1 MHHFVHCFD
10 PRPGRHVLLRLIAL
24 ALISFGLLSSASA
37 EPTDPAKLVDP
48 ARMKP
53 HGSWQEVT
61 WPATLDLAE
70 RAELSLNALTGAIDA
85 ASDSVYPT
93 LDFGRNPPELATPCW
108 FLNPRTLHVLPYLR
122 TICGSDVRLD
132 TEASMMKKMLM
143 QIDAA
148 GLVTSPDDTGWPKGT
163 SVPLYNG
170 QMALAMLAWHERD
183 KNPGWLPVVD
193 LISSGLGW
201 TSIDVDDRAYYP
213 LECSYKRALGPA
225 GLGALPGAG
234 TWHPSMLGKSLVPYT
249 PPAEPESDQQGI
261 EGCAKYMTVSGPI
274 EALAAR
280 HRYKRDPLALELAMR
295 LARFGL
301 KPGMWQ
307 PANVLGYPGNE
318 HGVFA
323 GQLTGNVHFLRALL
337 DLGIAKRSGYLKQF
351 AREGYLYAIKNGIAR
366 MGWYPAWIMPEKFQ
380 RPKDLHAICD
390 NGGVAAMLM
399 LAVKLSDAGMDDYW
413 DHVDAIVR
421 NQLIEQQFTD
431 LATMR
436 RMAGGDAEH
445 DALLARFVGG
455 CGSGEPTAIKP
466 EISATASLSTA
477 LAFYY
482 AWHGITR
489 FDHGLAQVNLF
500 LNRAA
505 PWMDVESYLPFE
517 GKVILRNKHAEA
529 ARVRIPAWVDVKDLK
544 VMLNGRPIEALQPG
558 RTVFVEG
565 IKTGDVIELNFVLRE
580 RTDKYFIHDKTYAIQ
595 FRGSTI
601 VDISPRNTDPGLIPT
616 DRRDAL
622 KGTKAP
628 VHKVKRFVAEHLLPL
643 Q

>member
-1 MHHFVHCFD
+1 MFRFI
-10 PRPGRHVLLRLIAL
+10 RSSILAAGLMGLSLPGLIAP
-24 ALISFGLLSSASA
+24 ALISTALA
-37 EPTDPAKLVDP
+37 EPIDPAKLIDP
-48 ARMKP
+48 AKMKP
-53 HGSWQEVT
+53 QGSWQEVT

-70 RAELSLNALTGAIDA
+70 RAELSLNGLIHATDA
-85 ASDSVYPT
+85 ASDSVYASF
-93 LDFGRNPPELATPCW
+93 DFGQNPPASGTPSW
-108 FLNPRTLHVLPYLR
+108 FLNPRTLQVLPYLR
-122 TICGSDVRLD
+122 TICGKDDGLD
-132 TEASMMKKMLM
+132 AEARMMKKMLL

-170 QMALAMLAWHERD
+170 QLALAMLTWHERD
-183 KNPGWLPVVD
+183 RNSAWLAAVD

-213 LECSYKRALGPA
+213 LECSFKRAVGPA

-234 TWHPSMLGKSLVPYT
+234 TWHPSTLGNSILPYA
-249 PPAEPESDQQGI
+249 PPAEPDSDQQGY

-274 EALAAR
+274 EALAA
-280 HRYKRDPLALELAMR
+280 HNRYKRDALALDRAMR

-307 PANVLGYPGNE
+307 PANALGYPGNE

-337 DLGIAKRSGYLKQF
+337 ELGIAKRSAYLKQF
-351 AREGYLYAIKNGIAR
+351 AREGYMYATRNGIAR
-366 MGWYPAWIMPEKFQ
+366 MGWYPAWVMPEKFQ
-380 RPKDLHAICD
+380 RPKNLHGISD

-431 LATMR
+431 LSAMR
-436 RMAGGDAEH
+436 TAAGGDPKN
-445 DALLARFVGG
+445 DAVLARFVGG
-455 CGSGEPTAIKP
+455 CGAGEPTAIKP

-477 LAFYY
+477 VAYYY

-500 LNRAA
+500 LNRAS

-517 GKVILRNKHAEA
+517 GKVILRNKQAEA
-529 ARVRIPAWVDVKDLK
+529 VRVRIPAWVELKNLK
-544 VMLNGRPIEALQPG
+544 VMLNGKPIEAIQPG
-558 RTVFVEG
+558 RCVMVEG
-565 IKTGDVIELNFVLRE
+565 IKNADVIELNFIVRE
-580 RTDKYFIHDKTYAIQ
+580 RTDKYFIHDKTCTLQY
-595 FRGSTI
+595 RGSTV
-601 VDISPRNTDPGLIPT
+601 VDISPRIVDPRLIPMYQ
-616 DRRDAL
+616 REAM
-622 KGTKAP
+622 KGIKAP
-628 VHKVKRFVAEHLLPL
+628 MHKVKRFVAENLLPL